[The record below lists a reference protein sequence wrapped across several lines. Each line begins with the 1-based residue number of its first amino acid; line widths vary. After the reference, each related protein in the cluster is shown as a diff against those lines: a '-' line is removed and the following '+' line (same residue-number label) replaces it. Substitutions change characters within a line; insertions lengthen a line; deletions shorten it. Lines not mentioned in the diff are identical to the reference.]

1 MARLLA
7 PTIAGAILAA
17 LGAAM
22 LGGALAFQYL
32 GGLAPCPLCIWQ
44 RWPWAA
50 AILLG
55 LAALVL
61 ARGRADLAARAAL
74 ALGGLAVLAGAGI
87 AGFHVGVEQGWW
99 QGTAACEGRVFEPGL
114 TIEELRRRLMAA
126 EVVRCDE
133 VPWSLFGVSM
143 AGYNMVISLGI
154 GALSLLAAVRT
165 LNASIV
171 NTSRDHERAA

>member
-1 MARLLA
+1 MTRPLA
-7 PTIAGAILAA
+7 PAPVGAILAA
-17 LGAAM
+17 LGIAM

-50 AILLG
+50 AVPLG
-55 LAALVL
+55 AGAWAAWRAGRRAP
-61 ARGRADLAARAAL
+61 ARGLL

-87 AGFHVGVEQGWW
+87 AAFHVGVEQGWW
-99 QGTAACEGRVFEPGL
+99 QGTAACAGQIYEAGL
-114 TIEELRRRLMAA
+114 SAEELRRRLLTA

-143 AGYNMVISLGI
+143 AGYNMLASLGAA
-154 GALSLLAAVRT
+154 GLALFAALWPYAGPGGGGSKV
-165 LNASIV
+165 
-171 NTSRDHERAA
+171 

>member
-1 MARLLA
+1 MVERLHPLVVLLGS
-7 PTIAGAILAA
+7 AGL
-17 LGAAM
+17 
-22 LGGALAFQYL
+22 LGGALLFQHV
-32 GGLAPCPLCIWQ
+32 GGLAPCPLCLWQ
-44 RWPWAA
+44 RYPHVAV
-50 AILLG
+50 ILLA
-55 LAALVL
+55 LPALVVVRARFQAALL
-61 ARGRADLAARAAL
+61 TLAAL
-74 ALGGLAVLAGAGI
+74 ALVAGAGI

-154 GALSLLAAVRT
+154 GAFSLLAAVRAP
-165 LNASIV
+165 NSSIV